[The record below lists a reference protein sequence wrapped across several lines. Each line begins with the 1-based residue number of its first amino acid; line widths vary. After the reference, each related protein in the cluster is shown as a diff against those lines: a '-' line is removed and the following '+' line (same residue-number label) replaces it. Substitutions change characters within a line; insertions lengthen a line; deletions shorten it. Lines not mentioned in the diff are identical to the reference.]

1 MSTLRNPVGPQ
12 PPVVYW
18 RRRLLVLLGIVAVVV
33 VVILIVSRPGSGSG
47 TPSPSSSNSADPSDN
62 PTDEPTDDEEA
73 AGDPTELCGPS
84 VIVLEPITDAESYP
98 AGVQPM
104 LSMSIT
110 NTGAAACTFDVG
122 TGAQLYSI
130 VSGADPI
137 WNSKDCQQAPT
148 STPQILEPGK
158 TLSTT
163 PFPWDRTRSSASTCT
178 SERPPVVA
186 GGATYRLSVSL
197 GEAESASDKPF
208 ILN

>member
-18 RRRLLVLLGIVAVVV
+18 RRRLLVLLGILAVVV

-47 TPSPSSSNSADPSDN
+47 SPSPSSSSSANPSDN
-62 PTDEPTDDEEA
+62 PTDEPTDEEA
-73 AGDPTELCGPS
+73 AGDPTELCDPS
-84 VIVLEPITDAESYP
+84 VIVLEPITDADSYP

-178 SERPPVVA
+178 SERPAVVA

-197 GEAESASDKPF
+197 GEAESAGDKPF

>member
-47 TPSPSSSNSADPSDN
+47 TPSPSSSSSTNPSDN
-62 PTDEPTDDEEA
+62 PTDEPTDEEA
-73 AGDPTELCGPS
+73 AGDPTELCDPS
-84 VIVLEPITDAESYP
+84 VIVLEPITDADSYP

-137 WNSKDCQQAPT
+137 WNSRDCQQAPT

-158 TLSTT
+158 KLSTT
-163 PFPWDRTRSSASTCT
+163 PFPWDRTRSSATTCT

>member
-1 MSTLRNPVGPQ
+1 MSTLRTPVGPQ
-12 PPVVYW
+12 PPAVYW
-18 RRRLLVLLGIVAVVV
+18 RRRLLVVLGIIAVVV

-47 TPSPSSSNSADPSDN
+47 SPNPHSSNSANPSDN
-62 PTDEPTDDEEA
+62 PSGEPTDEA
-73 AGDPTELCGPS
+73 ASGDPTELCDPS
-84 VIVLEPITDAESYP
+84 VIVLEAITDADSYP

-148 STPQILEPGK
+148 STPQVLEPGK

-163 PFPWDRTRSSASTCT
+163 PFPWDRTRSSATTCT

-197 GEAESASDKPF
+197 GEVESASDKPF

>member
-47 TPSPSSSNSADPSDN
+47 SPSPSSSSSANPSDK
-62 PTDEPTDDEEA
+62 PTDEPTDEEA
-73 AGDPTELCGPS
+73 AGDPTELCDPS
-84 VIVLEPITDAESYP
+84 VIVLEPITDADSYP

-197 GEAESASDKPF
+197 GEVESASDKPF

>member
-12 PPVVYW
+12 PPSVYW

-33 VVILIVSRPGSGSG
+33 VVILIVARPGSGSG
-47 TPSPSSSNSADPSDN
+47 SPSPNPSNSANPSDN
-62 PTDEPTDDEEA
+62 PSDEPTDEDA
-73 AGDPTELCGPS
+73 SGDPSEPCDPS
-84 VIVLEPITDAESYP
+84 VIVLEPITDADSYA

-110 NTGAAACTFDVG
+110 NTGAAPCTFDVG

-130 VSGADPI
+130 VSGTDPI
-137 WNSKDCQQAPT
+137 WNSKDCQSVADLDPAGARARQGAVDDAVPVGPHPLIRRAPA
-148 STPQILEPGK
+148 P
-158 TLSTT
+158 
-163 PFPWDRTRSSASTCT
+163 

-186 GGATYRLSVSL
+186 GGATYRLSVEL
-197 GEAESASDKPF
+197 GEVESDGDKPF